1 MPSGFNSRSLQGVKQ
16 VTPAYSKYY
25 KLAKKAHAEGNPTV
39 GNELFRKGAAIELS
53 TGRTLTPLE
62 RRTAEAGERFLAA
75 GQGMQ
80 MQQAQQMQG
89 GGWQNPAGWQNP
101 IAPAVVADPMKGR
114 FFGHLQQLPQGQQA
128 AMLNR
133 FGPQLQEQSILNA
146 KENKAWLDVQESHR
160 KVQRDQQAD
169 AGVLQFQL
177 KLMGS
182 FNDPNKS
189 TEQKEKDMINTA
201 LGNPAVFRHIEN
213 REVFSEL
220 SKGITRQLTE
230 EGKEISHIRAAKLS
244 AINSLMSKNS
254 DLGVRFLQRMAL
266 NQDNPKAAK
275 NIKARWDEL
284 AELGAFM
291 QAAESSKGR
300 EDLFEDTLKMAQANP
315 ESFDAIAPNLA
326 KLATTDAQKLRL
338 STASV
343 IAEKIVEEEEIEAE
357 LANLEQYLQFA
368 NSTLA
373 SFGYKEQ
380 AGGKSFDPK
389 TSLRNLLKTLV
400 AWTIKFPEIKKRAA
414 HVEVGKEKKY
424 TLVGDIQSTEDF
436 IDSVATVNQ
445 FHQVIAALIESY
457 RGEKSKRRAQDESS
471 KQTRSKFQRKR

>member
-25 KLAKKAHAEGNPTV
+25 KLAKEAHEAGSHTA

-53 TGRTLTPLE
+53 TGRTITPLE
-62 RRTAEAGERFLAA
+62 RKTAEAGERFLAA

-101 IAPAVVADPMKGR
+101 VAPAVVADPMKGR

-146 KENKAWLDVQESHR
+146 KENKAWLDVQEAHR

-169 AGVLQFQL
+169 AGTLQFQR
-177 KLMGS
+177 KMMTIWNS
-182 FNDPNKS
+182 DKS
-189 TEQKEKDMINTA
+189 LEEKEKDMINTTLA
-201 LGNPAVFRHIEN
+201 NPLVFNNLEN
-213 REVFSEL
+213 REVFSEF
-220 SKGITRQLTE
+220 SKGLTRQLTE
-230 EGKEISHIRAAKLS
+230 KGKEKSHIRAIELQTVNNLLS
-244 AINSLMSKNS
+244 TRPR
-254 DLGVRFLQRMAL
+254 DVVRFLQQKEANAARP
-266 NQDNPKAAK
+266 NAAK
-275 NIKARWDEL
+275 NKRARWNEL
-284 AELGAFM
+284 VELGKIAEAAELSK
-291 QAAESSKGR
+291 ES
-300 EDLFEDTLKMAQANP
+300 EDLFEDTLKTAQANP
-315 ESFDAIAPNLA
+315 ESFDAIAPRLA
-326 KLATTDAQKLRL
+326 KLATTDAQRLRL

-380 AGGKSFDPK
+380 ADGKSFDPK

-424 TLVGDIQSTEDF
+424 TLVGDIQGTEDF

-471 KQTRSKFQRKR
+471 KQTRSMFQRNK

>member
-25 KLAKKAHAEGNPTV
+25 KLAKEAHEAGSHTA

-53 TGRTLTPLE
+53 TGRTITPLE

-101 IAPAVVADPMKGR
+101 VAPAVVADPMKGR

-133 FGPQLQEQSILNA
+133 FGRQLQEQSILNA
-146 KENKAWLDVQESHR
+146 KENKAWLDVQEAHR

-169 AGVLQFQL
+169 AGTLQFQL

-300 EDLFEDTLKMAQANP
+300 EDLFEETLKLAQANP
-315 ESFDAIAPNLA
+315 KTFDVIAPDLA

-343 IAEKIVEEEEIEAE
+343 IAEKIVGEEEIEAE
-357 LANLEQYLQFA
+357 LANLEKYLEFA
-368 NSTLA
+368 NATLA

-380 AGGKSFDPK
+380 AGGKAFDPRR
-389 TSLRNLLKTLV
+389 SLEDLTETLV
-400 AWTIKFPEIKKRAA
+400 RFTVELPEIKKRAG
-414 HVEVGKEKKY
+414 HIRVGNKKPY
-424 TLVGDIQSTEDF
+424 TPVSEIQDRQEF
-436 IDSVATVNQ
+436 VNSVATVNQ
-445 FHQVIAALIESY
+445 FRNVIEALIESY

-471 KQTRSKFQRKR
+471 KQTRSMFQRNK